1 MSKVNVVMQVQFN
14 SHTLLLE
21 CVSAPVYCMQ
31 CVLGQGWETKTH
43 IKYREGE
50 KFGLMSS
57 LGRIYYL
64 L

>member
-1 MSKVNVVMQVQFN
+1 MWSCRF
-14 SHTLLLE
+14 SLTLIRLLE